1 MKEKINLYYSDDKDV
16 EGHWVVRI
24 KSKDIMMS
32 GYWYYES
39 GIRPKEIKKILL
51 FFDFDIIEVVYDHK
65 EIYKL
70 VDESDIEV

>member
-1 MKEKINLYYSDDKDV
+1 
-16 EGHWVVRI
+16 
-24 KSKDIMMS
+24 MS